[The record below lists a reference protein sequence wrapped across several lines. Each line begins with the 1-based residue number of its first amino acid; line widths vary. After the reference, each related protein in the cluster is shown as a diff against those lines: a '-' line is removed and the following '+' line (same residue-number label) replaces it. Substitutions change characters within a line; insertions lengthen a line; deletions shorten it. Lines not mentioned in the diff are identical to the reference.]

1 MLLRYGKNEG
11 HCRRHRHIAATM
23 TLVLDGEQFLEEQQA
38 DGNVRSV
45 HRKSGE
51 YALAPADALAHD
63 EHGGTNGGT
72 VLLSMTAKDGVL
84 FEYFDADGNH
94 QSYLTIEDFVA
105 SWNAGTVYGE
115 TPENTFSPL

>member
-1 MLLRYGKNEG
+1 MRERK
-11 HCRRHRHIAATM
+11 
-23 TLVLDGEQFLEEQQA
+23 FLEEQQA